1 MGDSFLEIVKNII
14 LSTPS
19 VIMKIP
25 DYLVAPK
32 TDFEKIELSFDFQSY
47 KQLLND
53 RESSIK
59 YNVQT
64 NNRKTVNGM
73 LDVDG
78 KKFKI
83 DSTIKGKLMDHF
95 RSPKRFSLKID
106 MKDDKYFKGMREFS
120 IQKLESR
127 ASPYEQI
134 FLSIAKNLG
143 FITPKH
149 YFYEVKFNNSNW
161 GVMNIEEN
169 VSKES
174 LELNQFNGEL
184 IIQLGDDHNHFIQ
197 KRILRTTAR
206 YEN

>member
-1 MGDSFLEIVKNII
+1 
-14 LSTPS
+14 
-19 VIMKIP
+19 MKIP

-32 TDFEKIELSFDFQSY
+32 TDFEKIELSFEFQSY

-134 FLSIAKNLG
+134 FSI
-143 FITPKH
+143 
-149 YFYEVKFNNSNW
+149 YS
-161 GVMNIEEN
+161 
-169 VSKES
+169 
-174 LELNQFNGEL
+174 
-184 IIQLGDDHNHFIQ
+184 
-197 KRILRTTAR
+197 
-206 YEN
+206 